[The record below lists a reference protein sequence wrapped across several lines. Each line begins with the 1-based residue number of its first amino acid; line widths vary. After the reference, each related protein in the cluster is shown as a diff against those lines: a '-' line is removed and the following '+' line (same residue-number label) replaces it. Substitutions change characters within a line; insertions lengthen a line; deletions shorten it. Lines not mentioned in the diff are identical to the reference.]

1 MFCPSCGKQNP
12 DNVIFCTSCGKALP
26 QKSSVSPVIQPSTQT
41 NLSPERVEPKK
52 AKLSFNVVKAVIT
65 GVLIVALI
73 VVILQIYYPGIFPW
87 N

>member
-12 DNVIFCTSCGKALP
+12 ENVIFCISCGKALP
-26 QKSSVSPVIQPSTQT
+26 QKSSVSPVIQSNTQA
-41 NLSPERVEPKK
+41 NPSPERVEPKK
-52 AKLSFNVVKAVIT
+52 GKFSFNVVKAAIT